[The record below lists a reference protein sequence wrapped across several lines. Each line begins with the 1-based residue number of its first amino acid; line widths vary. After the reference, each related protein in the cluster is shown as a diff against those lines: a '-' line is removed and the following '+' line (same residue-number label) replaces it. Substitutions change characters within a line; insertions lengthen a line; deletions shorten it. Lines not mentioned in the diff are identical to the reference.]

1 MSARGPY
8 RPTTRNP
15 LYVRH
20 RLEELRAA
28 EEQRADPPPLL
39 ATVMGSIR
47 RIFRRLDALEEALAS
62 HLAASDR
69 D

>member
-1 MSARGPY
+1 M
-8 RPTTRNP
+8 
-15 LYVRH
+15 RH